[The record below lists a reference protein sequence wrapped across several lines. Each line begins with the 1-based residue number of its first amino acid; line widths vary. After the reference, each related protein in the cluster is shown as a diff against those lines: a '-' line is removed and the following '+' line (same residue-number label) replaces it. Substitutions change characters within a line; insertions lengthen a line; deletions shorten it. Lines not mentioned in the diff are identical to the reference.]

1 MKKKQFKI
9 VSGFIEIWKSK
20 LLLTMKLTV
29 IALCL
34 TVFQGFALITQGQ
47 SAKVNI
53 KMENVSIKQVLNSI
67 EDQTN
72 FFFIYNGKLVD
83 VERKINVNID
93 NQSVND
99 VLRDIFSDS
108 NIKYEIENR
117 QILLSNMNSGLGSQQ
132 QKSIYGKVTDSNGLP
147 LPGVS
152 VVVKGTSNGVVTDAS
167 GKYSIT
173 NIQGNATLQFSFVGM
188 KSQEI
193 PVDSKN
199 KIDVVLEEE
208 SIGIEEVV
216 AIGYGTVKRSDLTGS
231 VSSVKSETLKDLPA
245 KSLAEAL
252 QGKVAGVYVTKGT
265 GEPGAKSDIMIRG
278 AGSINGMGPL
288 YVVDGVSMGTDANF
302 NMSDVENIEILKDA
316 SSAAIYG
323 IGAAGGV
330 ILVTTKKGKASDK
343 IRVNFDAYYGSRS
356 AVNLPKLLD
365 SKDYINARKVMGVE
379 YASWNTSKENTDWMS
394 EMYNPATEQ
403 KYDLSLSGGNEKST
417 YFISTGYLK
426 EEGIRRDNWFERY
439 SLRMNSDHKLSDNL
453 TIGQVLYI
461 NKTKTRPPGDGSS
474 LPYRSIPMMAV
485 YDASRV
491 GGWAGVP
498 DGFQGTNWVGSA
510 ESRIY
515 NNNGW
520 GMEGNFFAD
529 WKIIKGLNLRA
540 TAGGYMGGSDDSQ
553 FNLLYDYGI
562 LKNDIRKL
570 EKNITRD
577 ESMTGDI
584 VLTYNR
590 TFGKHDIKAM
600 AGWEVKKGTSSGVKA
615 STEGFPVY
623 YVPSFATSTQS
634 STSRTATGD
643 YGKWSQ
649 LSQFGRLNYNYA
661 GKYLLQGTVRRDGTN
676 QFIGNNRYGIFPS
689 VSGAWKVSEESF
701 LKDRIDWLS
710 NFKVRAGWGILGHA
724 AGGDYIYQT
733 AYKTYNVTS
742 YDGINAYTGWG
753 NARFANADLRWEKV
767 ITKNLG
773 FDFGFLKNRLS
784 LIVDIYD
791 KQTTDMIYNVALPV
805 SAGIGN
811 YNGDPYDAVVNI
823 GKISNKGFEF
833 VADWNDKI
841 GDFSYS
847 VGANASFNR
856 NKVLK
861 VDDKGSIFYDGG
873 SAWLNGST
881 NRTESGFAMGQFYGY
896 IADGIYKTDALAAA
910 GPQQEGNV
918 SKAGDLIYRDLNGL
932 DANGKLIGKPDGK
945 IDDAD
950 KTQIGNPWPKCYYG
964 INITAAYKGFDL
976 KAFFSGQSGVDLFNA
991 TKGIRQSYYADW
1003 NTTSEIFNT
1012 SKFGNT
1018 TITNLPSVYQTS
1030 ATGEILRDPNGNYKN
1045 VSSYFVESGSYLKL
1059 KDLQIGY
1066 TLPAN
1071 LSNHVGL
1078 STARIY
1084 IAGSNLFTITKYTG
1098 IDPELGGGVNGRGVE
1113 TDGIYP
1119 QTRFISLGVNL
1130 KF

>member
-1 MKKKQFKI
+1 
-9 VSGFIEIWKSK
+9 
-20 LLLTMKLTV
+20 MKLYLFILVITV
-29 IALCL
+29 MQATASVYSQTTRLNL
-34 TVFQGFALITQGQ
+34 
-47 SAKVNI
+47 
-53 KMENVSIKQVLNSI
+53 KMENATISQVFDAIEKQS
-67 EDQTN
+67 D
-72 FFFIYNGKLVD
+72 FFFFYNKGQIDDQQKVTIDLKDSKIDEVLTTVFGK
-83 VERKINVNID
+83 NAVN
-93 NQSVND
+93 
-99 VLRDIFSDS
+99 
-108 NIKYEIENR
+108 YEIIGKN
-117 QILLSNMNSGLGSQQ
+117 IIVKPYDLTDASAQQ
-132 QKSIYGKVTDSNGLP
+132 NVKKVTGKVTDQSGAP
-147 LPGVS
+147 IPGAS
-152 VVVKGTSNGVVTDAS
+152 IVVKGTTAGITSDFN
-167 GKYSIT
+167 GKY
-173 NIQGNATLQFSFVGM
+173 TLSVPADAKILVFSFVGM
-188 KSQEI
+188 KSQE
-193 PVDSKN
+193 VTVGSKSEYN
-199 KIDVVLEEE
+199 VVLSEETV
-208 SIGIEEVV
+208 GLEEVV

-231 VSSVKSETLKDLPA
+231 VSSVKSETLKDLPV

-265 GEPGAKSDIMIRG
+265 GEPGAAADIMIRG

-330 ILVTTKKGKASDK
+330 ILVTTKKGKAGDK
-343 IRVNFDAYYGSRS
+343 MHVNFDAYYGSRS
-356 AVNLPKLLD
+356 AVNLPTLLD
-365 SKDYINARKVMGVE
+365 SKDYIKARKIMGVE
-379 YASWNTSKENTDWMS
+379 YATWNNSTENTNWMS
-394 EMYNPATEQ
+394 EMYKPATEQ

-417 YFISTGYLK
+417 YFISAGYLK

-461 NKTKTRPPGDGSS
+461 NKTKNRPTGGSG
-474 LPYRSIPMMAV
+474 LPYRSIPLMGV

-498 DGFQGTNWVGSA
+498 DGFQGSNYVGDA
-510 ESRIY
+510 ENHIY

-540 TAGGYMGGSDDSQ
+540 TAGGYMGGIDNSQ

-577 ESMTGDI
+577 ESMTGDL

-590 TFGKHDIKAM
+590 TFGKHEIKAM
-600 AGWEVKKGTSSGVKA
+600 AGWEVKKGTSSGVDA

-623 YVPSFATSTQS
+623 YEPSFSTSTQS
-634 STSRTATGD
+634 STSRYATGD

-676 QFIGNNRYGIFPS
+676 QFVGNNRYGIFPS

-701 LKDRIDWLS
+701 LKDKINWLS
-710 NFKVRAGWGILGHA
+710 NLKVRAGWGVLGHA
-724 AGGDYIYQT
+724 AGGDYVYQT

-742 YDGINAYTGWG
+742 YDGINASTGWG

-767 ITKNLG
+767 TTKNLG
-773 FDFGFLKNRLS
+773 FDFGFLKNKLT
-784 LIVDIYD
+784 LTVDVYD

-811 YNGDPYDAVVNI
+811 YNGDPYSAVVNI
-823 GKISNKGFEF
+823 GEISNKGFEF

-847 VGANASFNR
+847 VGANASFNK

-861 VDDKGSIFYDGG
+861 VDDKGSIFYNGG
-873 SAWLNGST
+873 ATWLNGSI

-896 IADGIYKTDALAAA
+896 IADGVYKTDAQAAA
-910 GPQQEGNV
+910 GPQQAGNV

-932 DANGKLIGKPDGK
+932 DANGKLTGKPDGK

-964 INITAAYKGFDL
+964 INISAAYKGFDL

-991 TKGIRQSYYADW
+991 TKGIKQSFYADW

-1012 SKFGNT
+1012 SNFGNAK
-1018 TITNLPSVYQTS
+1018 ITNLPSVYQTS
-1030 ATGEILRDPNGNYKN
+1030 TTGEILRDPNGNYKN
-1045 VSSYFVESGSYLKL
+1045 VSSYFVENGSYLKL

-1066 TLPAN
+1066 TLPEKV
-1071 LSNHVGL
+1071 SNRIGL
-1078 STARIY
+1078 STTRIY

-1098 IDPELGGGVNGRGVE
+1098 LDPELGGGVNGRGVE
-1113 TDGIYP
+1113 TDGLYP

>member
-1 MKKKQFKI
+1 
-9 VSGFIEIWKSK
+9 
-20 LLLTMKLTV
+20 MKLYLFILVITV
-29 IALCL
+29 MQATASVYSQTTRLNL
-34 TVFQGFALITQGQ
+34 
-47 SAKVNI
+47 
-53 KMENVSIKQVLNSI
+53 KMENATISQVFDAIEKQS
-67 EDQTN
+67 D
-72 FFFIYNGKLVD
+72 FFFFYNKGQIDDQQKVTIDLKDSKIDEVLTTVFGK
-83 VERKINVNID
+83 NAVN
-93 NQSVND
+93 
-99 VLRDIFSDS
+99 
-108 NIKYEIENR
+108 YEIIGKN
-117 QILLSNMNSGLGSQQ
+117 IIVKPYDLTDASAQQ
-132 QKSIYGKVTDSNGLP
+132 NVKKITGKVTDQSGAP
-147 LPGVS
+147 IPGAS
-152 VVVKGTSNGVVTDAS
+152 IVVKGTTAGITSDFN
-167 GKYSIT
+167 GKY
-173 NIQGNATLQFSFVGM
+173 TLSVPADAKILVFSFVGM
-188 KSQEI
+188 KSQE
-193 PVDSKN
+193 VAVGSKSEYN
-199 KIDVVLEEE
+199 VVLSEE
-208 SIGIEEVV
+208 SIGLEEVV

-231 VSSVKSETLKDLPA
+231 VSSVKSETLKDLPV

-265 GEPGAKSDIMIRG
+265 GEPGAAADIMIRG

-330 ILVTTKKGKASDK
+330 ILVTTKKGKAGDK
-343 IRVNFDAYYGSRS
+343 MHVNFDAYYGSRS
-356 AVNLPKLLD
+356 AINLPTLLD
-365 SKDYINARKVMGVE
+365 SKDYIKARKIMGVE
-379 YASWNTSKENTDWMS
+379 YATWNNSTENTNWMS
-394 EMYNPATEQ
+394 EMYKPATEQ

-417 YFISTGYLK
+417 YFISAGYLK

-461 NKTKTRPPGDGSS
+461 NKTKTRPTGDGSN

-498 DGFQGTNWVGSA
+498 DGFQGGNWVGAA

-577 ESMTGDI
+577 ESMTGDL

-623 YVPSFATSTQS
+623 YMPSFATSTQS

-661 GKYLLQGTVRRDGTN
+661 GKYLLQGTIRRDGTN
-676 QFIGNNRYGIFPS
+676 QFIGNNQYGIFPS

-701 LKDRIDWLS
+701 LKDNVAWL
-710 NFKVRAGWGILGHA
+710 NNLKVRAGWGVLGHA

-742 YDGINAYTGWG
+742 YDGVNASTGWG

-767 ITKNLG
+767 TTKNLG
-773 FDFGFLKNRLS
+773 FDFGFLKNKLT
-784 LIVDIYD
+784 LTVDVYD
-791 KQTTDMIYNVALPV
+791 KQTTDMIYNVALPA

-811 YNGDPYDAVVNI
+811 YNGDPFSAVVNI
-823 GKISNKGFEF
+823 GKISNNGFEF

-847 VGANASFNR
+847 VGANASFNK
-856 NKVLK
+856 NKVLR
-861 VDDKGSIFYDGG
+861 VDDKGSIFYNGG
-873 SAWLNGST
+873 AAWLNGSI

-896 IADGIYKTDALAAA
+896 IADGVYKTDAQAAA
-910 GPQQEGNV
+910 GPQQAGNV
-918 SKAGDLIYRDLNGL
+918 SRAGDLIYRDLNGL
-932 DANGKLIGKPDGK
+932 DANGKLTGKPDGK

-964 INITAAYKGFDL
+964 INISAAYKGFDL

-991 TKGIRQSYYADW
+991 TKGIKQSFYADW

-1012 SKFGNT
+1012 SNFGNT
-1018 TITNLPSVYQTS
+1018 KITNLPSVYQTS
-1030 ATGEILRDPNGNYKN
+1030 TTGEILRDPNGNYKN
-1045 VSSYFVESGSYLKL
+1045 VSSYFVENGSYLKL

-1066 TLPAN
+1066 TLPEKV
-1071 LSNHVGL
+1071 SNRIGL
-1078 STARIY
+1078 STTRIY

-1098 IDPELGGGVNGRGVE
+1098 LDPELGGKVNARGVE
-1113 TDGIYP
+1113 TDDLYP

>member
-1 MKKKQFKI
+1 
-9 VSGFIEIWKSK
+9 
-20 LLLTMKLTV
+20 MKLYLFILVITV
-29 IALCL
+29 MQATASVYSQTTRLNL
-34 TVFQGFALITQGQ
+34 
-47 SAKVNI
+47 
-53 KMENVSIKQVLNSI
+53 KMENATISQVFDAIEKQS
-67 EDQTN
+67 D
-72 FFFIYNGKLVD
+72 FFFFYNKGQIDDQQKVTIDLKDSKIDEVLTTVFGK
-83 VERKINVNID
+83 NAVN
-93 NQSVND
+93 
-99 VLRDIFSDS
+99 
-108 NIKYEIENR
+108 YEIIGKN
-117 QILLSNMNSGLGSQQ
+117 IIVKPYDLTDASAQQ
-132 QKSIYGKVTDSNGLP
+132 NVKKITGKVTDQSGAP
-147 LPGVS
+147 IPGAS
-152 VVVKGTSNGVVTDAS
+152 IVVKGTTAGITSDFN
-167 GKYSIT
+167 GKY
-173 NIQGNATLQFSFVGM
+173 TLSVPADAKILVFSFVGM
-188 KSQEI
+188 KSQE
-193 PVDSKN
+193 VAVGSKSEYN
-199 KIDVVLEEE
+199 VVLSEE
-208 SIGIEEVV
+208 SIGLEEVV

-231 VSSVKSETLKDLPA
+231 VSSVKSETLKDLPV

-265 GEPGAKSDIMIRG
+265 GEPGAAADIMIRG

-330 ILVTTKKGKASDK
+330 ILVTTKKGKAGDK
-343 IRVNFDAYYGSRS
+343 MHVNFDAYYGSRS
-356 AVNLPKLLD
+356 AINLPTLLD
-365 SKDYINARKVMGVE
+365 SKDYIKARKIMGVE
-379 YASWNTSKENTDWMS
+379 YATWNNSTENTNWMS
-394 EMYNPATEQ
+394 EMYKPATEQ

-417 YFISTGYLK
+417 YFISAGYLK

-461 NKTKTRPPGDGSS
+461 NKTKTRPTGDGSN

-498 DGFQGTNWVGSA
+498 DGFQGGNWVGAA

-570 EKNITRD
+570 EKKITRD
-577 ESMTGDI
+577 ESMTGDL

-623 YVPSFATSTQS
+623 YMPSFATSTQS

-661 GKYLLQGTVRRDGTN
+661 GKYLLQGTIRRDGTN
-676 QFIGNNRYGIFPS
+676 QFIGNNQYGIFPS

-701 LKDRIDWLS
+701 LKDNVAWL
-710 NFKVRAGWGILGHA
+710 NNLKVRAGWGVLGHA

-742 YDGINAYTGWG
+742 YDGVNASTGWG

-767 ITKNLG
+767 TTKNLG
-773 FDFGFLKNRLS
+773 FDFGFLKNKLT
-784 LIVDIYD
+784 LTVDVYD
-791 KQTTDMIYNVALPV
+791 KQTTDMIYNVALPA

-811 YNGDPYDAVVNI
+811 YNGDPFSAVVNI
-823 GKISNKGFEF
+823 GKISNNGFEF

-847 VGANASFNR
+847 IGANASFNK
-856 NKVLK
+856 NKVLR
-861 VDDKGSIFYDGG
+861 VDDKGSIFYNGG
-873 SAWLNGST
+873 AAWLNGSI

-896 IADGIYKTDALAAA
+896 IADGVYKTDAQAAA
-910 GPQQEGNV
+910 GPQQAGNV
-918 SKAGDLIYRDLNGL
+918 SRAGDLIYRDLNGL
-932 DANGKLIGKPDGK
+932 DANGKLTGKPDGK

-964 INITAAYKGFDL
+964 INISAAYKGFDL

-991 TKGIRQSYYADW
+991 TKGIKQSFYADW

-1012 SKFGNT
+1012 SNFGNT
-1018 TITNLPSVYQTS
+1018 KITNLPSVYQTS
-1030 ATGEILRDPNGNYKN
+1030 TTGEILRDPNGNYKN
-1045 VSSYFVESGSYLKL
+1045 VSSYFVENGSYLKL

-1066 TLPAN
+1066 TLPEKV
-1071 LSNHVGL
+1071 SNRIGL
-1078 STARIY
+1078 STTRIY

-1098 IDPELGGGVNGRGVE
+1098 LDPELGGGVNGRGVE
-1113 TDGIYP
+1113 TDGLYP